1 MQKEKIK
8 SLKRKRKKIK
18 VRSKISGTAN
28 IPRCSVYKSLN
39 NISAQLINDEKSE
52 TIVSFSSISLKD
64 NKGKKKN
71 EISFLVGEEFGKLCL
86 SKNIN
91 EIVFDRNGFL
101 YHGRVKSLADGIRK
115 AGVKF

>member
-1 MQKEKIK
+1 
-8 SLKRKRKKIK
+8 
-18 VRSKISGTAN
+18 
-28 IPRCSVYKSLN
+28 LN
-39 NISAQLINDEKSE
+39 NISAQIISDEKSE
-52 TIVSFSSISLKD
+52 TILSFSNTSLKD
-64 NKGKKKN
+64 VKGKNKN
-71 EISFLVGEEFGKLCL
+71 EISFLVGEELGKLCI

>member
-18 VRSKISGTAN
+18 IRSKIFGTST
-28 IPRCSVYKSLN
+28 IPRCSVFKSLN
-39 NISAQLINDEKSE
+39 NISAQLVNDEKAE
-52 TIVSFSSISLKD
+52 TILSFSSVSLKD
-64 NKGKKKN
+64 VKAKTKN
-71 EISFLVGEEFGKLCL
+71 EISFLVGEEFGKLCV
-86 SKNIN
+86 SKNVN

>member
-18 VRSKISGTAN
+18 VRSKIFGTSK
-28 IPRCSVYKSLN
+28 IPRCSVYKSLT
-39 NISAQLINDEKSE
+39 NISAQLINDEKAE
-52 TIVSFSSISLKD
+52 TILSFSSNSLKD
-64 NKGKKKN
+64 VKGKTKN
-71 EISFLVGEEFGKLCL
+71 EISFLVGEEFGKLCIA
-86 SKNIN
+86 KKIN
-91 EIVFDRNGFL
+91 KIVFDRNGFL